1 MSIAQSDRSDD
12 LNARI
17 AAIKD
22 HFTYSIYRNV
32 RTIVYFFITII
43 SLFFV
48 TSISRNAG
56 EVSSLF

>member
-12 LNARI
+12 LSARI

-32 RTIVYFFITII
+32 RTIIIIFFYH
-43 SLFFV
+43 
-48 TSISRNAG
+48 
-56 EVSSLF
+56 